1 MIKTI
6 GIARVVGLLLL
17 SVIAIFLVMAD
28 TFFLNRGLVAKKEE
42 YAAIL
47 NENVNLEEKIQD
59 IQSGMDLFAQY
70 KESFILMQQTQ
81 FFDSQN
87 RFAIQPLLESLSD
100 EADLVSLRY
109 EIKPAVKIDSEKAKE
124 VGYQL
129 ISTQIAFDLQS
140 LEDTSIYR
148 FLYLLQYGFPGQVTF
163 KSVSLKRVV
172 NVTQPIL
179 REIGTTEQREGLV
192 TGRAVIFWQTMIPDD
207 SIAISN
213 GETQEY
219 LEEPVQ

>member
-6 GIARVVGLLLL
+6 GIARLVGLLLL
-17 SVIAIFLVMAD
+17 SAIAVFFVMAD
-28 TFFLNRGLVAKKEE
+28 TFFLNRGLVQKKQE

-47 NENVNLEEKIQD
+47 NENVNLEEKIQN
-59 IQSGMDLFAQY
+59 IRSGMDLFAQY
-70 KESFILMQQTQ
+70 KETFVLMQQTQ

-109 EIKPAVKIDSEKAKE
+109 EIKPAVKIESEQAKE
-124 VGYQL
+124 VGHQL
-129 ISTQIAFDLQS
+129 ISTQIAFDFQS
-140 LEDTSIYR
+140 LEDTSIYK

-163 KSVSLKRVV
+163 KSVSLKRIV

-207 SIAISN
+207 SISLSN
-213 GETQEY
+213 GTTQEY